1 MRDPFTWSVPF
12 GRLFGINI
20 RIHLLFPFVA
30 VALILRTAY
39 RKDVAPGAWIDAAI
53 IMTLLFLSV
62 LAHEFGHC
70 FGARWVNGDAT
81 EVLLWPLGGLASVDI
96 PHTPRAHFITTAAG
110 PAVNFFLAMFA
121 LLALQVVYEHPLQ
134 PSWVPFFYEGRG
146 ENGLVSLLTWHGTR
160 EAVSPYSAASLLAW
174 LFWVNYALFLLNVV
188 LIGFPLDGG
197 RLFRA
202 VLWPYVGFR
211 VATLYAVFAGF
222 VTMFVVGLYGIVAD
236 NGHGEL
242 LALCL
247 AAFIYVACKHEWI
260 MLETGGDDSAF
271 GDFSQGYTSLERD
284 ELRPAAPPR
293 PRLSWWQRWQQRRL
307 ARRLQREQ
315 ENREA
320 DERRFDQLLEKISA
334 HGKAALTEEE
344 LRFMK
349 HHSERYKRH

>member
-12 GRLFGINI
+12 GRLFGITI

-39 RKDVAPGAWIDAAI
+39 HKEPLPEGAWIDATMVMA
-53 IMTLLFLSV
+53 LLFLSV

-70 FGARWVNGDAT
+70 FGARWVNGDAS

-96 PHTPRAHFITTAAG
+96 PHTPRAHFITAAAG
-110 PAVNFFLAMFA
+110 PAVNLLLA
-121 LLALQVVYEHPLQ
+121 LLAMLALQIVHEYPLR
-134 PSWVPFFYEGRG
+134 PSWYPFAYDGR
-146 ENGLVSLLTWHGTR
+146 EFSGLVKLHSWHGQETL
-160 EAVSPYSAASLLAW
+160 VSPYSAASLLAW
-174 LFWVNYALFLLNVV
+174 LFWVNYALFLLNIILV
-188 LIGFPLDGG
+188 GYPLDAG
-197 RLFRA
+197 RIFQSA
-202 VLWPYVGFR
+202 LWPYVGYR

-222 VTMFVVGLYGIVAD
+222 VTMFVVGLYGIVS
-236 NGHGEL
+236 NEL

-247 AAFIYVACKHEWI
+247 AAFIYVACKHQWI
-260 MLETGGDDSAF
+260 LLETGGEDSAF

-315 ENREA
+315 ETREA
-320 DERRFDQLLEKISA
+320 DERRFDQLLEKISS